1 MSTTGALPFTV
12 NERVL
17 CYHGPLIYEAKVL
30 KTEMWDET
38 NTKLAGVGPHFFVHY
53 KGWKQTWDE
62 WVPVARLLKFNET
75 NVALQKALSSQA
87 SQAASSSGAGSKKG
101 AGGSGSGGAGGG
113 TGPGTGRGGRKDGR
127 GTKRGREEDDSNRKP
142 EMKMNVPEVLKVLL
156 VDDWEA
162 ITKNNQLVSLP
173 RTPNV
178 IEILQE
184 FKEYVAKMGKQ
195 TSLRDPDL
203 VLPTIISGLTVY
215 FDRSLGANL
224 LYRFERPQ
232 YAEIRKT
239 YVTGPTVK
247 VGQEKDMSSIYGAE
261 HLLRMLVSLPQMVV
275 SSTMDA
281 ESIGL
286 VKDYVNELLSTLC
299 GSRCPRRGPGGEIP
313 AVNVK
318 EDNPEK
324 GFTLDLSGKN
334 IILGVPGAFTPA
346 CSSQVPQ
353 YMTST
358 RRKASRISTSSPSM
372 MHSHQT
378 TGVRF
383 IADDKGELTS
393 SLGLIF
399 DASGLLG
406 SPRSKRYAI
415 VAQDNKVQFFAVE
428 TEPADTTMTASEVVL
443 SQIA

>member
-1 MSTTGALPFTV
+1 MSTTGTLPFTV

-17 CYHGPLIYEAKVL
+17 CYHGPLIYEAKVT

-113 TGPGTGRGGRKDGR
+113 TGTGTGRGGRKDGR

-162 ITKNNQLVSLP
+162 ITKNNQASRYLVGYMRLPHYPGIFYFPAHGIVIQLVSLP

-184 FKEYVAKMGKQ
+184 FKEHVAKMGKQ
-195 TSLRDPDL
+195 TRHVIFLVPDDDLLTRVQHSLRDPDL

-286 VKDYVNELLSTLC
+286 VKDYVNELLSFLVAERDRLFLSEYQSASLQYQNI
-299 GSRCPRRGPGGEIP
+299 SR
-313 AVNVK
+313 
-318 EDNPEK
+318 
-324 GFTLDLSGKN
+324 S
-334 IILGVPGAFTPA
+334 
-346 CSSQVPQ
+346 
-353 YMTST
+353 
-358 RRKASRISTSSPSM
+358 
-372 MHSHQT
+372 
-378 TGVRF
+378 
-383 IADDKGELTS
+383 
-393 SLGLIF
+393 
-399 DASGLLG
+399 
-406 SPRSKRYAI
+406 
-415 VAQDNKVQFFAVE
+415 
-428 TEPADTTMTASEVVL
+428 
-443 SQIA
+443 